1 MIGKTNQFRWRIQ
14 EAVRRL
20 TCNNYRQREEKVVRI
35 VGNVKATAARAMNKT
50 KRAAILAMKT
60 IFLGRISAVSPLIVL
75 CCLLL
80 PAVSRADGP
89 TEQVRATVDKVLT
102 IVRSAKAT
110 SKAQIEAQRAQ
121 LVEVIYPRFD
131 FPEMAKRS
139 LGPNW
144 TRRTPEEQREFVGIF
159 AALMGRSYASNIES
173 YTSQNVVYTG
183 ESEDQNYAQVDTKIV
198 GDNQPALTINYKLH
212 RVDQEW
218 KVYDLVIEDISV
230 VNNYR
235 SQFDRVIAR
244 SSFAELVRTMKEK
257 QP

>member
-1 MIGKTNQFRWRIQ
+1 MNMERTYKKF
-14 EAVRRL
+14 E
-20 TCNNYRQREEKVVRI
+20 I
-35 VGNVKATAARAMNKT
+35 VG
-50 KRAAILAMKT
+50 
-60 IFLGRISAVSPLIVL
+60 FLFLFFCI
-75 CCLLL
+75 LL
-80 PAVSRADGP
+80 PAPSRAGSP

-102 IVRSAKAT
+102 IVRSPNPK

-121 LVEVIYPRFD
+121 LPEVISPRFD
-131 FPEMAKRS
+131 FTEMAKRS

-144 TRRTPEEQREFVGIF
+144 ARRTSEEQREFVKIF
-159 AALMGRSYASNIES
+159 TALMGRAYADNIES
-173 YTSQNVVYTG
+173 YTGQNVLYTR
-183 ESEDQNYAQVDTKIV
+183 ESEDQDYAQVDTKIV
-198 GDNQPALTINYKLH
+198 SENQPPLTINYKLH
-212 RVDQEW
+212 SVDKEW